1 VTSVRAGRRGDRDA
15 LEAVIRSDATFKP
28 PEVAVALEVI
38 DGALGGD
45 PDYQLRVIEDGGAIA
60 GYLCYGRTPMTE
72 RTFDLYWVCVD
83 AAARG
88 RGLAAAL
95 VAAMEVEIRSTGG
108 GSIRVETSLTDGYG
122 AARRLYEKLG
132 YPLLA
137 QLPDFYSPGDDLL
150 TYYKRV

>member
-1 VTSVRAGRRGDRDA
+1 MSSVRAGRRGDRDA

-28 PEVAVALEVI
+28 TEVAVALEVI

-83 AAARG
+83 ASARG

-95 VAAMEVEIRSTGG
+95 VAAMEDELRSSGG